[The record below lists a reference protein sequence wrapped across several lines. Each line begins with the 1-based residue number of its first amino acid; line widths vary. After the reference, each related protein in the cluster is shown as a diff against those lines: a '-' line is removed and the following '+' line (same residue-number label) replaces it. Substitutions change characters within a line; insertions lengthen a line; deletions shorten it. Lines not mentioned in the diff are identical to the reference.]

1 MENVGKIMES
11 YKRDWKLAGTATFL
25 YAVHDVFCVMNVR
38 DVFCVM
44 NVRDVFCVMSVR
56 DVF

>member
-1 MENVGKIMES
+1 MES

-25 YAVHDVFCVMNVR
+25 YAVR

-44 NVRDVFCVMSVR
+44 NVLVTCSRY
-56 DVF
+56 